1 MLICFMC
8 DLHLSYN
15 KRTVQYD
22 ALDWACSD
30 LKNKRA
36 DAVVFAGDFTADG
49 NIFAAKRFVRKI
61 QSLTVPC
68 IVIPGNSDCRTP
80 KNISYM
86 QSLCSPCE
94 NILSEKIKIFAVND
108 SEKFIDQAMFETLEK
123 ADESSIVVMHHPSGS
138 LEESSKNALRTGGN
152 AMKRPCLYTGI
163 FTRAALQGILYHF
176 PHLILTSP

>member
-108 SEKFIDQAMFETLEK
+108 SEKDY
-123 ADESSIVVMHHPSGS
+123 
-138 LEESSKNALRTGGN
+138 
-152 AMKRPCLYTGI
+152 RPI
-163 FTRAALQGILYHF
+163 NV
-176 PHLILTSP
+176 

>member
-49 NIFAAKRFVRKI
+49 NIFAAKSVVRKI
-61 QSLTVPC
+61 KS
-68 IVIPGNSDCRTP
+68 R
-80 KNISYM
+80 
-86 QSLCSPCE
+86 
-94 NILSEKIKIFAVND
+94 
-108 SEKFIDQAMFETLEK
+108 
-123 ADESSIVVMHHPSGS
+123 
-138 LEESSKNALRTGGN
+138 
-152 AMKRPCLYTGI
+152 
-163 FTRAALQGILYHF
+163 
-176 PHLILTSP
+176 